1 METFAYGITTAYSA
15 RNLFPFSQYGENAF
29 LAVSDI
35 IILALFFLY
44 GPGGTLQPNAKSLI
58 AVLVGSVGFSLWL
71 ASETLCPPVIR
82 ECRHTATRA
91 YLANDSH
98 HITRLDV
105 VSALQAST
113 VPLTVLSKAPQIASN
128 HRLRSTGNLSA
139 FAVFNSFLGCA
150 VRVFTTGQETG
161 DSLVW
166 WGYFLAAVC
175 NAILVGQMVL
185 YWRNSESS
193 EKSSGKDFPLT
204 SLGYN
209 DRKKA

>member
-1 METFAYGITTAYSA
+1 MNA
-15 RNLFPFSQYGENAF
+15 RSSS
-29 LAVSDI
+29 LAARATPVSI
-35 IILALFFLY
+35 
-44 GPGGTLQPNAKSLI
+44 
-58 AVLVGSVGFSLWL
+58 
-71 ASETLCPPVIR
+71 
-82 ECRHTATRA
+82 
-91 YLANDSH
+91 
-98 HITRLDV
+98 
-105 VSALQAST
+105 LQAST

-185 YWRNSESS
+185 YWNNSEG
-193 EKSSGKDFPLT
+193 SGVKGDDVQ
-204 SLGYN
+204 LGGRTY
-209 DRKKA
+209 RKTA

>member
-82 ECRHTATRA
+82 ECCRTATRA
-91 YLANDSH
+91 YVANDFIIPH
-98 HITRLDV
+98 
-105 VSALQAST
+105 
-113 VPLTVLSKAPQIASN
+113 
-128 HRLRSTGNLSA
+128 
-139 FAVFNSFLGCA
+139 NS
-150 VRVFTTGQETG
+150 
-161 DSLVW
+161 
-166 WGYFLAAVC
+166 
-175 NAILVGQMVL
+175 M
-185 YWRNSESS
+185 
-193 EKSSGKDFPLT
+193 
-204 SLGYN
+204 
-209 DRKKA
+209 